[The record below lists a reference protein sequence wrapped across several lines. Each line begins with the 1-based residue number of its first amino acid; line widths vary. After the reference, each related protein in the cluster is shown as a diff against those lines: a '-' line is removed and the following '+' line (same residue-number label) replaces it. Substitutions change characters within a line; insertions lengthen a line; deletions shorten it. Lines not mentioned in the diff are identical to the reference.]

1 MDILQ
6 KLREPRVNIMN
17 IDIAIFD
24 LTASYL
30 GIYLTSKYLLGL
42 KRPGLTSALTFLPI
56 SYLAHEYFNVNTPL
70 NDAINSRFNG
80 CLCEDEV
87 VVAAVFACGSL
98 FVIAGVFMLF
108 RVCSKQPN
116 SPSNVLLCLFV
127 CYSEGA
133 ANSASCGEQTTKL
146 TVKRKVRGPSG
157 RPNVYT
163 QQSQQRAGVWLVK
176 DPLL

>member
-70 NDAINSRFNG
+70 NDAINSRFN
-80 CLCEDEV
+80 D
-87 VVAAVFACGSL
+87 
-98 FVIAGVFMLF
+98 
-108 RVCSKQPN
+108 QPN
-116 SPSNVLLCLFV
+116 KDLIQPRDPNKKPPVIDHFGNILKPIDFKTMTV
-127 CYSEGA
+127 A
-133 ANSASCGEQTTKL
+133 EQMYINKFTPPKDQKFDEENNKL
-146 TVKRKVRGPSG
+146 KPVPYEKIT
-157 RPNVYT
+157 
-163 QQSQQRAGVWLVK
+163 
-176 DPLL
+176 

>member
-70 NDAINSRFNG
+70 NDAINSRFN
-80 CLCEDEV
+80 D
-87 VVAAVFACGSL
+87 
-98 FVIAGVFMLF
+98 
-108 RVCSKQPN
+108 QPN
-116 SPSNVLLCLFV
+116 KDLIQPRDPNEKPPVIDHFGNILKPIDFKTMTV
-127 CYSEGA
+127 A
-133 ANSASCGEQTTKL
+133 EQMYINKFTPPKDQKFDEENNKL
-146 TVKRKVRGPSG
+146 KPVPYEKIT
-157 RPNVYT
+157 
-163 QQSQQRAGVWLVK
+163 
-176 DPLL
+176 